1 MNYVERMRELADD
14 RGQTLYVFTENCGFP
29 YSTIKSAG
37 ARGVELSLGT
47 IARCCEALEMPMYQF
62 FMSDED
68 WEEIGSHSVRK
79 MGKNDPAA
87 PSAATAGEQ
96 KEETEWTL

>member
-47 IARCCEALEMPMYQF
+47 IARCCKVLGMPLYQF
-62 FMSDED
+62 FMTDDD
-68 WEEIGSHSVRK
+68 WEDVRYYAVK
-79 MGKNDPAA
+79 RMGYRRYRVNER
-87 PSAATAGEQ
+87 GER
-96 KEETEWTL
+96 KIYMY